1 LSGLITLIAVVVSAS
16 AYGFW
21 HKTSRGRVRAV
32 NEIKRSPLL
41 AILDGLG
48 DQATLV
54 QFSSAFCSPCRA
66 TKALLTDVS
75 AKLTGVKHVEIDA
88 ESQLAL
94 VRELH
99 IRSTPTTLFLDSVGR
114 EVGRAVGA
122 PKREQVLRALDAIH

>member
-1 LSGLITLIAVVVSAS
+1 MVVVSAS
-16 AYGFW
+16 AYGIW
-21 HKTSRGRVRAV
+21 YKTSRGRVKAV
-32 NEIKRSPLL
+32 TEIKRSPLV

-66 TKALLTDVS
+66 TKALLTDVA

-94 VRELH
+94 VRQLH
-99 IRSTPTTLFLDSVGR
+99 IRSTPTTLFLDSAGR

-122 PKREQVLRALDAIH
+122 PNREQVLSALAAIH